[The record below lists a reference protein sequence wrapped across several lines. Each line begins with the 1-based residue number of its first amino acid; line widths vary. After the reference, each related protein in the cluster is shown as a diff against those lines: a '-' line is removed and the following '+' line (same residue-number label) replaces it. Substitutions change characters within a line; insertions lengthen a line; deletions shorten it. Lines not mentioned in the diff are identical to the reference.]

1 MLNLQGVDRLAGG
14 EIAAVSMGFVI
25 ILTALAYLGALFG
38 VAYWGD
44 RRRTREK
51 AIRQSQTWIYPLS
64 LAVYC
69 TSWTFFGSVGLA
81 SRSGFDFLAIYV
93 GPALLFA
100 LFWPL
105 ILRVVRL
112 AKSQNITSI
121 ADFIGARYGK
131 SQWVAAMVCLI
142 VTVGTIPYVALQL
155 KAVSASLM
163 TTVQPDRIVNI
174 TQELPFFGDL
184 ALLVAMSMAA
194 FAMLF
199 GTRHADATEH
209 QDGLILAVA
218 TESIVKLVCFL
229 AVGLYVTYVMFGGF
243 GDLFSQA
250 AARPDIVASVLR
262 WPDASTFLTMSMLSF
277 CCGILLPRMFHVG
290 VVENHSEAEIR
301 RASWLFPL
309 YLVLINIFVV
319 PIAVAGL
326 LMFGPG
332 TVDSDMTV
340 VALPMARGNEILTL
354 VAFIGGLSAATAMVI
369 VASVA
374 LSIMISNDVV
384 IPSLLNLRG
393 RLSGASS
400 SEDRGDL
407 GQTILTIRRT
417 IILGVMFAAYLYYR
431 IAGEAQLASIGL
443 LSFAAVTQLAPAFF
457 GGLFWRR
464 GNAGGAVAG
473 MGAGLI
479 VWAYTLLLPML
490 ATTGAVPMAFATEG
504 PFGIDALRPQHLF
517 GLGDMAPLTH
527 GVVWSL
533 AINLALYVSVSLI
546 RRPSA
551 IEIVQ
556 SKLFVPVQQ
565 SDYAPSFRL
574 WRSAV
579 TVEDVRST
587 VARYLGAE
595 RTDAAFSSY
604 AFERGVPLEPQTEAD
619 IDLLRYSE
627 RLLASAIGTAS
638 SRLVLSLLL
647 KKRSVSTTDALKLL
661 DDANAAMQYNREVL
675 QTALEHARQGVSVF
689 DAEGKLMV
697 WNRPFAEVLALPPET
712 LHIGA
717 GFDRIL
723 RALAGRGEFG
733 PGDIDDLVAER
744 ADRLLRAEEPQIE
757 RLAML
762 GLVVEVRAA
771 RLPDGGIVTT
781 YTDVTASVAAAE
793 ELERANETLERRV
806 RERTEELMRL
816 NGELAQAKQEA
827 DEANLSKTRFL
838 AAASH
843 DILQPLNAARLY
855 TTSLVERQAANDER
869 RLVDNIDA
877 SLEAVEEILG
887 ALLDISRLDA
897 GAMKPEIASFRLDE
911 LFRQLAV
918 EFAPMA
924 AQKGLTLTF
933 VPTSLAIHSD
943 RRLLRRLLQNL
954 VSNAIKYTSK
964 GGVLVGCRRRGKR
977 LSLEVHDTGPGI
989 PQAKQRIIFQEFQ
1002 RLEQGAKIARGLGL
1016 GLSIVERIARVLE
1029 HRLTVK
1035 SKVGRGSSFM
1045 VQVPVAPALPAAAPG
1060 PAPQPIGA
1068 APLDGLTVLAI
1079 DNEPQILEGMQALL
1093 TGWGCHTL
1101 VAGDWQAAHEVLTA
1115 SHTTPDVVIVDYHL
1129 DEGNGLDVVTQLRWR
1144 FGANLPAILITADR
1158 SQEVRER
1165 AQAKSVHLLNKPV
1178 KPASLRALL
1187 AQWRVRKQAAE

>member
-1 MLNLQGVDRLAGG
+1 M
-14 EIAAVSMGFVI
+14 SMGFVI
-25 ILTALAYLGALFG
+25 ILTALAYLGALFV

-44 RRRTREK
+44 RRRVQEK

-93 GPALLFA
+93 GPMLLFA

-105 ILRVVRL
+105 VRRVVRI
-112 AKSQNITSI
+112 AKAQNITSI

-131 SQWVAAMVCLI
+131 SQAVAAMVCLI
-142 VTVGTIPYVALQL
+142 VTVGTVPYVALQL
-155 KAVSASLM
+155 KAVSSSLM
-163 TTVQPDRIVNI
+163 TTIRPDEIVNV

-184 ALLVAMSMAA
+184 ALVVAMSMAA

-229 AVGLYVTYVMFGGF
+229 AIGLYTTYVMFNGF
-243 GDLFSQA
+243 SDLFGKA
-250 AARPDIVASVLR
+250 LARPDIVSSVLR
-262 WPDASTFLTMSMLSF
+262 WPDLSTFFTMSVLSF
-277 CCGILLPRMFHVG
+277 SCGILLPRMFHVG
-290 VVENHSEAEIR
+290 VVENHSETEIR
-301 RASWLFPL
+301 RAAWLFPL

-326 LMFGPG
+326 LVFPPG
-332 TVDSDMTV
+332 SMDSDMTV
-340 VALPMARGNEILTL
+340 VALPLSRGNEILTL
-354 VAFIGGLSAATAMVI
+354 AAFIGGLSAATAMVI

-384 IPSLLNLRG
+384 IPSLLNFRG
-393 RLSGASS
+393 RLLAGESS
-400 SEDRGDL
+400 AEDRSDL
-407 GQTILTIRRT
+407 GPTILMIRRT
-417 IILGVMFAAYLYYR
+417 IIFAVMIAAYLYYR
-431 IAGEAQLASIGL
+431 VAGEAQLASIGL

-464 GNAGGAVAG
+464 ANAGGAVTG
-473 MGAGLI
+473 MAAGLA
-479 VWAYTLLLPML
+479 VWGYTLLVPML
-490 ATTGAVPMAFATEG
+490 TTTGALPASIVTLG
-504 PFGIDALRPQHLF
+504 PLGIDALRPQNLF
-517 GLGDMAPLTH
+517 GLVDLAPLAH
-527 GVVWSL
+527 GVFWSL
-533 AINLALYVSVSLI
+533 LVNVTLFVGVSLW

-551 IEIVQ
+551 IELLQAKV
-556 SKLFVPVQQ
+556 FVPSPQ

-579 TVEDVRST
+579 TVEEVRST

-595 RTDAAFSSY
+595 RTHAAFASY
-604 AFERGVPLEPQTEAD
+604 AVENGVPLEGQAEAD

-689 DAEGKLMV
+689 DADGKLMV
-697 WNRPFAEVLALPPET
+697 WNRPFAEVLALPSET

-717 GFDRIL
+717 GFDKIL
-723 RALAGRGEFG
+723 RALAVRGEFG
-733 PGDIDDLVAER
+733 PGDIDKLVSER
-744 ADRLLRAEEPQIE
+744 AGRLLSAEEPQIE
-757 RLAML
+757 RLSML
-762 GLVVEVRAA
+762 GLFIEVRAA

-806 RERTEELMRL
+806 RERTEELTRL
-816 NGELAQAKQEA
+816 NAELAQAKQEA

-855 TTSLVERQAANDER
+855 TTSLVERRAEGDDR
-869 RLVDNIDA
+869 RLVDNVDA

-897 GAMKPEIASFRLDE
+897 GAMKPEIASFRIDE

-918 EFAPMA
+918 EFAPLA
-924 AQKGLTLTF
+924 QQKGLKLCF
-933 VPTSLAIHSD
+933 VPTSLAVHSD

-954 VSNAIKYTSK
+954 VSNAIKYTGS
-964 GGVLVGCRRRGKR
+964 GGVLVGCRRRGKK

-1035 SKVGRGSSFM
+1035 SKVGRGSSFA
-1045 VQVPVAPALPAAAPG
+1045 VVVPIAPALPAAAPG
-1060 PAPQPIGA
+1060 PQQAPIAA

-1079 DNEPQILEGMQALL
+1079 DNEPKILEGMQVLL
-1093 TGWGCHTL
+1093 TGWGCDTM
-1101 VAGDWQAAHEVLTA
+1101 VAAGWHEAHDILNERQIA
-1115 SHTTPDVVIVDYHL
+1115 PDVVIVDYHL
-1129 DEGNGLDVVTQLRWR
+1129 DEGNGFDVVTQLRWR
-1144 FGANLPAILITADR
+1144 FGLGLPAVLITADR
-1158 SQEVRER
+1158 SQEVREMAVAR
-1165 AQAKSVHLLNKPV
+1165 NVHLLNKPV
-1178 KPASLRALL
+1178 KPAALRALL

>member
-1 MLNLQGVDRLAGG
+1 
-14 EIAAVSMGFVI
+14 
-25 ILTALAYLGALFG
+25 
-38 VAYWGD
+38 
-44 RRRTREK
+44 
-51 AIRQSQTWIYPLS
+51 
-64 LAVYC
+64 
-69 TSWTFFGSVGLA
+69 
-81 SRSGFDFLAIYV
+81 
-93 GPALLFA
+93 
-100 LFWPL
+100 
-105 ILRVVRL
+105 
-112 AKSQNITSI
+112 
-121 ADFIGARYGK
+121 
-131 SQWVAAMVCLI
+131 
-142 VTVGTIPYVALQL
+142 
-155 KAVSASLM
+155 
-163 TTVQPDRIVNI
+163 
-174 TQELPFFGDL
+174 
-184 ALLVAMSMAA
+184 
-194 FAMLF
+194 
-199 GTRHADATEH
+199 
-209 QDGLILAVA
+209 
-218 TESIVKLVCFL
+218 
-229 AVGLYVTYVMFGGF
+229 
-243 GDLFSQA
+243 
-250 AARPDIVASVLR
+250 
-262 WPDASTFLTMSMLSF
+262 
-277 CCGILLPRMFHVG
+277 
-290 VVENHSEAEIR
+290 
-301 RASWLFPL
+301 
-309 YLVLINIFVV
+309 
-319 PIAVAGL
+319 
-326 LMFGPG
+326 
-332 TVDSDMTV
+332 
-340 VALPMARGNEILTL
+340 
-354 VAFIGGLSAATAMVI
+354 
-369 VASVA
+369 
-374 LSIMISNDVV
+374 
-384 IPSLLNLRG
+384 
-393 RLSGASS
+393 
-400 SEDRGDL
+400 
-407 GQTILTIRRT
+407 
-417 IILGVMFAAYLYYR
+417 
-431 IAGEAQLASIGL
+431 
-443 LSFAAVTQLAPAFF
+443 
-457 GGLFWRR
+457 
-464 GNAGGAVAG
+464 
-473 MGAGLI
+473 
-479 VWAYTLLLPML
+479 
-490 ATTGAVPMAFATEG
+490 
-504 PFGIDALRPQHLF
+504 
-517 GLGDMAPLTH
+517 MAPLTH
-527 GVVWSL
+527 GVVWAL
-533 AINLALYVSVSLI
+533 TINVLLYVTVSLV

-556 SKLFVPVQQ
+556 SKLFVPVPQ

-723 RALAGRGEFG
+723 RALAARGEFG

-964 GGVLVGCRRRGKR
+964 GGVVVGCRRRGKR

-1045 VQVPVAPALPAAAPG
+1045 VQVPIAPALPAAVPG
-1060 PAPQPIGA
+1060 PAPAPIGA

-1079 DNEPQILEGMQALL
+1079 DNEPQILEGMRALL

-1144 FGANLPAILITADR
+1144 FGREPAGHPHHRGPEPGSAGSGAGEIRPPPEQAGEAGLAPR
-1158 SQEVRER
+1158 APRPVAG
-1165 AQAKSVHLLNKPV
+1165 AQAGGGIGQAQ
-1178 KPASLRALL
+1178 ASRMKASI
-1187 AQWRVRKQAAE
+1187 RVRQRSVFEPGKPMKTWQPAG

>member
-1 MLNLQGVDRLAGG
+1 M
-14 EIAAVSMGFVI
+14 SMGFVI
-25 ILTALAYLGALFG
+25 ILTAFAYLGALFV

-44 RRRTREK
+44 RRRAQEK

-81 SRSGFDFLAIYV
+81 SRSGFDFLAIYI
-93 GPALLFA
+93 GPMLLFA

-105 ILRVVRL
+105 IRRVVRI
-112 AKSQNITSI
+112 AKAQNITSI

-131 SQWVAAMVCLI
+131 SQAVAGMVCLI

-155 KAVSASLM
+155 KAVSSSLM
-163 TTVQPDRIVNI
+163 TTIRPDEIVNV

-184 ALLVAMSMAA
+184 ALVVAVSMAA

-218 TESIVKLVCFL
+218 AESIVKLVCFL
-229 AVGLYVTYVMFGGF
+229 AIGLYTTYVMFDGF
-243 GDLFSQA
+243 GDLFGQA
-250 AARPDIVASVLR
+250 RSRPDIAASVLR
-262 WPDASTFLTMSMLSF
+262 WPDLSTFLAMSALSF

-309 YLVLINIFVV
+309 YLVLINLFVV

-326 LMFGPG
+326 VVFPPG
-332 TVDSDMTV
+332 SMDSDMTV
-340 VALPMARGNEILTL
+340 VALPMSRGNEFLTL
-354 VAFIGGLSAATAMVI
+354 AAFIGGLSAATAMVI

-384 IPSLLNLRG
+384 IPSLLTLRG
-393 RLSGASS
+393 RLLAGEGAAD
-400 SEDRGDL
+400 DRTDL
-407 GQTILTIRRT
+407 GPTILMIRRT
-417 IILGVMFAAYLYYR
+417 IILAVMIGAYLYYR
-431 IAGEAQLASIGL
+431 VAGEAQLASIGL

-464 GNAGGAVAG
+464 ANAGGAVAG
-473 MGAGLI
+473 MAGGLA
-479 VWAYTLLLPML
+479 VWTYTLLLPML
-490 ATTGAVPMAFATEG
+490 TTTGALPSRLVAEG
-504 PFGIDALRPQHLF
+504 PFGIAWLRPQNLF
-517 GLGDMAPLTH
+517 DMVDLPPLAH
-527 GVVWSL
+527 GVFWSL
-533 AINLALYVSVSLI
+533 LLNILLYAGVSLL
-546 RRPSA
+546 RRASA
-551 IEIVQ
+551 IEVMQAKIFLP
-556 SKLFVPVQQ
+556 SPP

-579 TVEDVRST
+579 TVEDVRAT

-595 RTDAAFSSY
+595 RTHAAFESY
-604 AFERGVPLEPQTEAD
+604 AMEQGLPLEGAAEAD
-619 IDLLRYSE
+619 IELLRYSE

-689 DAEGKLMV
+689 DADGNLMV
-697 WNRPFAEVLALPPET
+697 WNRPFAEVLALPAET

-723 RALAGRGEFG
+723 RALAVRGEFG
-733 PGDIDDLVAER
+733 PGDIETLVAER
-744 ADRLLRAEEPQIE
+744 AERLLKADEPQIE
-757 RLAML
+757 RLAGL
-762 GLVVEVRAA
+762 GLFIEVRAA

-806 RERTEELMRL
+806 RERTEELTRL
-816 NGELAQAKQEA
+816 NAELALAKQEA

-855 TTSLVERQAANDER
+855 TTSLVERRSGGDER
-869 RLVDNIDA
+869 RLVDNVDA
-877 SLEAVEEILG
+877 SLEAVEEIIA

-897 GAMKPEIASFRLDE
+897 GAMKPEFGSFRIDE

-918 EFAPMA
+918 EFAPIA
-924 AQKGLTLTF
+924 EQKGLSLTF
-933 VPTSLAIHSD
+933 VPTALAIHSD

-954 VSNAIKYTSK
+954 ISNAIKYTAK
-964 GGVLVGCRRRGKR
+964 GGVVIGCRRRGKK

-1002 RLEQGAKIARGLGL
+1002 RLEQGAKVARGLGL

-1029 HRLTVK
+1029 HKLTVK
-1035 SKVGRGSSFM
+1035 SKVGRGSTFA
-1045 VQVPVAPALPAAAPG
+1045 VTVPIAPALPAVAPG
-1060 PAPQPIGA
+1060 PAPSPLPA

-1079 DNEPQILEGMQALL
+1079 DNEPKILHGMEALL
-1093 TGWGCHTL
+1093 SGWGCRTL
-1101 VAGDWQAAHEVLTA
+1101 IADGWPATHEVLNA
-1115 SHTTPDVVIVDYHL
+1115 SQTPPDVVIVDYHL

-1144 FGANLPAILITADR
+1144 FGASLPAILITADR
-1158 SQEVRER
+1158 SPEVRDR

-1178 KPASLRALL
+1178 RPAALRALL
-1187 AQWRVRKQAAE
+1187 AQWRVRKLAAE

>member
-1 MLNLQGVDRLAGG
+1 M
-14 EIAAVSMGFVI
+14 SMGLVI
-25 ILTALAYLGALFG
+25 ILTALAYLGALFV

-44 RRRTREK
+44 RRRVQEK

-93 GPALLFA
+93 GPMLLFA

-105 ILRVVRL
+105 VRRVVRI
-112 AKSQNITSI
+112 AKAQNITSI

-131 SQWVAAMVCLI
+131 SQAVAAMVCLI
-142 VTVGTIPYVALQL
+142 ITVGTVPYVALQL
-155 KAVSASLM
+155 KAVSSSLM
-163 TTVQPDRIVNI
+163 TTIRPDEIVNV

-184 ALLVAMSMAA
+184 ALVVAMSMAV

-229 AVGLYVTYVMFGGF
+229 AIGLYTTYVMFNGF
-243 GDLFSQA
+243 SDLFGKA
-250 AARPDIVASVLR
+250 MARPDIVNSVLR
-262 WPDASTFLTMSMLSF
+262 WPDFSTFFAMSVLSF
-277 CCGILLPRMFHVG
+277 SCGILLPRMFHVG

-301 RASWLFPL
+301 RAAWLFPL
-309 YLVLINIFVV
+309 YLVLINLFVI

-326 LMFGPG
+326 LVFPPG
-332 TVDSDMTV
+332 SMDSDMTV
-340 VALPMARGNEILTL
+340 VALPMSRGNEIVTL
-354 VAFIGGLSAATAMVI
+354 AAFIGGLSAATAMVI

-384 IPSLLNLRG
+384 IPSLLNFRG
-393 RLSGASS
+393 RLLAGEGSA
-400 SEDRGDL
+400 EDRGDL
-407 GQTILTIRRT
+407 GPTILMIRRT
-417 IILGVMFAAYLYYR
+417 IIFGVMIAAYLYYR
-431 IAGEAQLASIGL
+431 VAGEAQLASIGL

-464 GNAGGAVAG
+464 ANAGGAVIG
-473 MGAGLI
+473 MAAGLA
-479 VWAYTLLLPML
+479 VWAYTLLVPML
-490 ATTGAVPMAFATEG
+490 TTTGALPASIVSLG
-504 PFGIDALRPQHLF
+504 PFGIDALRPQNLF
-517 GLGDMAPLTH
+517 GLVDLPPLAH
-527 GVVWSL
+527 GVFWSL
-533 AINLALYVSVSLI
+533 LVNGLLFVGVSLW
-546 RRPSA
+546 RHPSA
-551 IEIVQ
+551 IELLQAKV
-556 SKLFVPVQQ
+556 FVPSPQ

-579 TVEDVRST
+579 TVEEVRST

-595 RTDAAFSSY
+595 RTHAAFASY
-604 AFERGVPLEPQTEAD
+604 AVENGVPLDGPTEAD

-689 DAEGKLMV
+689 DPDGKLMV
-697 WNRPFAEVLALPPET
+697 WNRPFAEVLALPPEA

-723 RALAGRGEFG
+723 RALASRGEFG
-733 PGDIDDLVAER
+733 PGDVDKLVSER
-744 ADRLLRAEEPQIE
+744 AGRLLNAEEPQIE

-762 GLVVEVRAA
+762 GLFIEVRAA

-806 RERTEELMRL
+806 RERTEELTRL
-816 NGELAQAKQEA
+816 NAELAQAKQEA

-855 TTSLVERQAANDER
+855 TTSLVERRAEGDER
-869 RLVDNIDA
+869 RLVDNVDA

-897 GAMKPEIASFRLDE
+897 GAMKPEIASFRIDE

-918 EFAPMA
+918 EFAPL
-924 AQKGLTLTF
+924 AQQRGLKLTF
-933 VPTSLAIHSD
+933 VPTTLAIHSD

-964 GGVLVGCRRRGKR
+964 GGVLVGCRRRGKK

-1029 HRLTVK
+1029 HKLTVK
-1035 SKVGRGSSFM
+1035 SKVGRGSSFA
-1045 VQVPVAPALPAAAPG
+1045 VVVPVAPALPAAAPG
-1060 PAPQPIGA
+1060 PQPAPFAA

-1079 DNEPQILEGMQALL
+1079 DNEPKILEGMKLLL

-1101 VAGDWQAAHEVLTA
+1101 VASGWPEAHEALNESQMA
-1115 SHTTPDVVIVDYHL
+1115 PDVLIVDYHL
-1129 DEGNGLDVVTQLRWR
+1129 DEGNGFDIVTQLRWR
-1144 FGANLPAILITADR
+1144 FGLALPAILITADR

-1165 AQAKSVHLLNKPV
+1165 ALAKNVHLLNKPV
-1178 KPASLRALL
+1178 KPAALRALL

>member
-1 MLNLQGVDRLAGG
+1 M
-14 EIAAVSMGFVI
+14 SMGLVI
-25 ILTALAYLGALFG
+25 ILTALAYLGALFV

-44 RRRTREK
+44 RRRVQEK

-93 GPALLFA
+93 GPMLLFM

-105 ILRVVRL
+105 VRRVVRI
-112 AKSQNITSI
+112 AKAQNITSI

-131 SQWVAAMVCLI
+131 SQAVAAMVCLI

-155 KAVSASLM
+155 KAVSSSLM
-163 TTVQPDRIVNI
+163 TTIRPDEIVNV

-184 ALLVAMSMAA
+184 ALVVAMSMAI

-229 AVGLYVTYVMFGGF
+229 AIGLYATYVMFNGF
-243 GDLFSQA
+243 SDLFGQA
-250 AARPDIVASVLR
+250 LARPDIVKSVLR
-262 WPDASTFLTMSMLSF
+262 WPDFSTFLTMSVLSF

-301 RASWLFPL
+301 RAAWLFPL
-309 YLVLINIFVV
+309 YLVLINLFVI

-326 LMFGPG
+326 LVFPPG
-332 TVDSDMTV
+332 SMDSDMTV
-340 VALPMARGNEILTL
+340 VALPMSRGNEILTL
-354 VAFIGGLSAATAMVI
+354 AAFIGGLSAATAMVI

-384 IPSLLNLRG
+384 IPSLLNFRG
-393 RLSGASS
+393 RLLAGEGSA
-400 SEDRGDL
+400 EDRGDL
-407 GQTILTIRRT
+407 GPTILMIRRT
-417 IILGVMFAAYLYYR
+417 IIFAVMIAAYLYYR
-431 IAGEAQLASIGL
+431 VAGEAQLASIGL

-464 GNAGGAVAG
+464 ANAGGAVIG
-473 MGAGLI
+473 MGAGLV
-479 VWAYTLLLPML
+479 VWAYTLLVPML
-490 ATTGAVPMAFATEG
+490 TTTGALPASIVTAG
-504 PFGIDALRPQHLF
+504 PFGIEALRPQNLF
-517 GLGDMAPLTH
+517 GIVDLSPLAH
-527 GVVWSL
+527 GVFWSL
-533 AINLALYVSVSLI
+533 LANGLLFVGVSLW

-551 IEIVQ
+551 IELLQAKV
-556 SKLFVPVQQ
+556 FVPSAQ

-579 TVEDVRST
+579 TVEEVRST

-595 RTDAAFSSY
+595 RTHAAFASH
-604 AFERGVPLEPQTEAD
+604 AVERGVPLEGQAEAD

-689 DAEGKLMV
+689 DPDGKLMV

-717 GFDRIL
+717 GFDKIL
-723 RALAGRGEFG
+723 RALAARGEFG
-733 PGDIDDLVAER
+733 PGDVDKLVSER
-744 ADRLLRAEEPQIE
+744 AGRLLRAEEPQIE

-762 GLVVEVRAA
+762 GLFIEVRAA

-806 RERTEELMRL
+806 RERTEELTRL
-816 NGELAQAKQEA
+816 NAALAQAKQEA

-855 TTSLVERQAANDER
+855 TTSLVERRAEGDER
-869 RLVDNIDA
+869 RLVDNVDA

-897 GAMKPEIASFRLDE
+897 GAMKPEIASFRIDE

-918 EFAPMA
+918 EFAPL
-924 AQKGLTLTF
+924 AQQKRLKLTF
-933 VPTSLAIHSD
+933 VPTTLAIHSD
-943 RRLLRRLLQNL
+943 RRLMRRLLQNL
-954 VSNAIKYTSK
+954 VSNAIKYTST
-964 GGVLVGCRRRGKR
+964 GGVLVGCRRRGKK

-1029 HRLTVK
+1029 HRLSVK
-1035 SKVGRGSSFM
+1035 SKVGRGSSFA
-1045 VQVPVAPALPAAAPG
+1045 VVVPVAPALPAAAPG
-1060 PAPQPIGA
+1060 PQPAPFAA

-1079 DNEPQILEGMQALL
+1079 DNEPKIIEGMKLLL

-1101 VAGDWQAAHEVLTA
+1101 VASGWHEAHEALNESQMA
-1115 SHTTPDVVIVDYHL
+1115 PDVVIVDYHL
-1129 DEGNGLDVVTQLRWR
+1129 DEGNGFDVVTQLRWR
-1144 FGANLPAILITADR
+1144 FGLALPAILITADR
-1158 SQEVRER
+1158 SQEVREL
-1165 AQAKSVHLLNKPV
+1165 ALAKSVHLLNKPV
-1178 KPASLRALL
+1178 KPAALRALL

>member
-1 MLNLQGVDRLAGG
+1 M
-14 EIAAVSMGFVI
+14 
-25 ILTALAYLGALFG
+25 
-38 VAYWGD
+38 
-44 RRRTREK
+44 
-51 AIRQSQTWIYPLS
+51 
-64 LAVYC
+64 
-69 TSWTFFGSVGLA
+69 
-81 SRSGFDFLAIYV
+81 
-93 GPALLFA
+93 
-100 LFWPL
+100 
-105 ILRVVRL
+105 
-112 AKSQNITSI
+112 
-121 ADFIGARYGK
+121 
-131 SQWVAAMVCLI
+131 
-142 VTVGTIPYVALQL
+142 
-155 KAVSASLM
+155 
-163 TTVQPDRIVNI
+163 
-174 TQELPFFGDL
+174 
-184 ALLVAMSMAA
+184 
-194 FAMLF
+194 
-199 GTRHADATEH
+199 
-209 QDGLILAVA
+209 
-218 TESIVKLVCFL
+218 
-229 AVGLYVTYVMFGGF
+229 
-243 GDLFSQA
+243 
-250 AARPDIVASVLR
+250 
-262 WPDASTFLTMSMLSF
+262 
-277 CCGILLPRMFHVG
+277 
-290 VVENHSEAEIR
+290 
-301 RASWLFPL
+301 
-309 YLVLINIFVV
+309 
-319 PIAVAGL
+319 
-326 LMFGPG
+326 
-332 TVDSDMTV
+332 
-340 VALPMARGNEILTL
+340 
-354 VAFIGGLSAATAMVI
+354 
-369 VASVA
+369 
-374 LSIMISNDVV
+374 
-384 IPSLLNLRG
+384 
-393 RLSGASS
+393 
-400 SEDRGDL
+400 
-407 GQTILTIRRT
+407 
-417 IILGVMFAAYLYYR
+417 
-431 IAGEAQLASIGL
+431 
-443 LSFAAVTQLAPAFF
+443 
-457 GGLFWRR
+457 
-464 GNAGGAVAG
+464 
-473 MGAGLI
+473 
-479 VWAYTLLLPML
+479 
-490 ATTGAVPMAFATEG
+490 
-504 PFGIDALRPQHLF
+504 
-517 GLGDMAPLTH
+517 
-527 GVVWSL
+527 
-533 AINLALYVSVSLI
+533 
-546 RRPSA
+546 
-551 IEIVQ
+551 
-556 SKLFVPVQQ
+556 
-565 SDYAPSFRL
+565 
-574 WRSAV
+574 
-579 TVEDVRST
+579 
-587 VARYLGAE
+587 
-595 RTDAAFSSY
+595 
-604 AFERGVPLEPQTEAD
+604 PLEPQTEAD

-689 DAEGKLMV
+689 DTEGKLMV

-723 RALAGRGEFG
+723 RALAARGEFG
-733 PGDIDDLVAER
+733 PGDIETLVAER

-757 RLAML
+757 RLAKL

-855 TTSLVERQAANDER
+855 TTSLVERQAESDER

-943 RRLLRRLLQNL
+943 RRLMRRLLQNL

-1035 SKVGRGSSFM
+1035 SKVGRGSSFL
-1045 VQVPVAPALPAAAPG
+1045 VQVPIAPALPAAAPG
-1060 PAPQPIGA
+1060 PTPAPIGV

-1079 DNEPQILEGMQALL
+1079 DNEPQILEGMQTLL

-1144 FGANLPAILITADR
+1144 FGATLPAILITADR

>member
-1 MLNLQGVDRLAGG
+1 M
-14 EIAAVSMGFVI
+14 SMGFVI
-25 ILTALAYLGALFG
+25 IVTALAYLGALFL

-44 RRRTREK
+44 RRRAREQ
-51 AIRQSQTWIYPLS
+51 ALRQSQAWIYPLS

-81 SRSGFDFLAIYV
+81 SRNGFDFLAIYV
-93 GPALLFA
+93 GPMLLFA
-100 LFWPL
+100 AFWPL
-105 ILRVVRL
+105 ILRVVRI
-112 AKSQNITSI
+112 AKTQNITSV

-131 SQWVAAMVCLI
+131 SQAVAAMVCLI

-163 TTVQPDRIVNI
+163 TTIKPDEIVNV
-174 TQELPFFGDL
+174 THELPFFGDI
-184 ALLVAMSMAA
+184 ALVVAMAMAA

-218 TESIVKLVCFL
+218 AESIVKLICFL
-229 AVGLYVTYVMFGGF
+229 AIGIYVTYVMFDGF
-243 GDLFSQA
+243 GDLFGRV
-250 AARPDIVASVLR
+250 AARADIMNAVIR
-262 WPDASTFLTMSMLSF
+262 WPDASTFLTMSVLSF

-290 VVENHSEAEIR
+290 VVENHSEGEIR
-301 RASWLFPL
+301 RASWLFPA
-309 YLVLINIFVV
+309 YLVLINLFVI

-326 LMFGPG
+326 LVFPAG
-332 TVDSDMTV
+332 TMDSDMTV
-340 VALPMARGNEILTL
+340 VALPLSRGNEILTL
-354 VAFIGGLSAATAMVI
+354 AAFIGGLSAATAMVI

-374 LSIMISNDVV
+374 LSIMISNDMV
-384 IPSLLNLRG
+384 IPALLNLRG
-393 RLSGASS
+393 RLPSVQGGADERS
-400 SEDRGDL
+400 DL
-407 GQTILTIRRT
+407 GPTILKIRRT
-417 IILGVMFAAYLYYR
+417 IILTVLIAAYLYYR
-431 IAGEAQLASIGL
+431 VAGEAQLASIGL

-464 GNAGGAVAG
+464 ATARGAVIG
-473 MGAGLI
+473 MATGLAI
-479 VWAYTLLLPML
+479 WTYTLLLPML
-490 ATTGAVPMAFATEG
+490 VTTGALPASLVSEG
-504 PFGIDALRPQHLF
+504 PLGIGWLRPQDLF
-517 GLGDMAPLTH
+517 GLTGLPPLAH
-527 GVVWSL
+527 GVFWSL
-533 AINLALYVSVSLI
+533 LANVLLFVGLSLL
-546 RRPSA
+546 RRPSS
-551 IEIVQ
+551 IETLQANV
-556 SKLFVPVQQ
+556 FVPVEQA
-565 SDYAPSFRL
+565 DYAPSFRL
-574 WRSAV
+574 WRSAI
-579 TVEDVRST
+579 TVDEARNT

-595 RTDAAFSSY
+595 RTTAAFESH
-604 AFERGVPLEPQTEAD
+604 AVERGVPLEGQAEAD

-689 DAEGKLMV
+689 DSDGQLMV
-697 WNRPFAEVLALPPET
+697 WNRPFAEVLALPPGT

-723 RALAGRGEFG
+723 HALAVRGEFG
-733 PGDIDDLVAER
+733 RGNIEALVADR
-744 ADRLLRAEEPQIE
+744 VHRLLNADEPQIE
-757 RLAML
+757 RLVRL
-762 GLVVEVRAA
+762 GLVLEIRAA
-771 RLPDGGIVTT
+771 RLPDGGVVTT

-793 ELERANETLERRV
+793 ELGRANETLERRV
-806 RERTEELMRL
+806 RERTEELTRL
-816 NGELAQAKQEA
+816 NGELAQAKAEA

-855 TTSLVERQAANDER
+855 TTSLVERGNEGDEK
-869 RLVDNIDA
+869 RLIENVDA

-897 GAMKPEIASFRLDE
+897 GAMKPEIASFRIDE

-918 EFAPMA
+918 EFSPIAE
-924 AQKGLTLTF
+924 QKGLKLTF
-933 VPTSLAIHSD
+933 VGSSLAVHSD

-954 VSNAIKYTSK
+954 VSNAIKYTRS

-989 PQAKQRIIFQEFQ
+989 PQNKQRIIFHEFQ
-1002 RLEQGAKIARGLGL
+1002 RLEAGAKTARGLGL

-1035 SKVGRGSSFM
+1035 SKVGKGSSFS
-1045 VQVPVAPALPAAAPG
+1045 VAVPIAPALPAVAPG
-1060 PAPQPIGA
+1060 PAPAPLAA
-1068 APLDGLTVLAI
+1068 APLDGLIVLAI
-1079 DNEPQILEGMQALL
+1079 DNEPKIIEGMKALL
-1093 TGWGCHTL
+1093 RGWGCHTIPASGWRDVHDALNESL
-1101 VAGDWQAAHEVLTA
+1101 VI
-1115 SHTTPDVVIVDYHL
+1115 PDVVIVDYHL

-1144 FGANLPAILITADR
+1144 FGNSLPAILVTADR

-1165 AQAKSVHLLNKPV
+1165 AQERNVHLLNKPL
-1178 KPASLRALL
+1178 KPAALRALL
-1187 AQWRVRKQAAE
+1187 TQWRVQKQAAE